1 MKRLRHRHIALCGL
15 PPTLGGALQSWLNE
29 TAETHCAVYD
39 TFSSFMCD
47 AERHDIF
54 IVSMETFV
62 ANLNFFL
69 PRKGKVVLLTSHART
84 EDIPSIAH
92 ICINDAPETT
102 LRKIADVIPDS
113 YCPRTASK
121 NVLSQRET
129 DVIREIARGKTNK
142 EIADRLN
149 ISVNTVLT
157 HRKNISQKLGIRS
170 ASGLSL
176 YALMN
181 ALI

>member
-1 MKRLRHRHIALCGL
+1 MKRLCHRHIALCGL
-15 PPTLGGALQSWLNE
+15 PPTLSGALQSWLNE
-29 TAETHCAVYD
+29 TAETHCAVYG
-39 TFSSFMCD
+39 TFASFLRD
-47 AERHDIF
+47 AERQDIF
-54 IVSMETFV
+54 IVSIETFV
-62 ANLNFFL
+62 AHLNFFL
-69 PRKGKVVLLTSHART
+69 PRKGKVMLLSSSHYN
-84 EDIPSIAH
+84 EDIPAIAH
-92 ICINDAPETT
+92 INIYDEPETT

-113 YCPRTASK
+113 DCPRTSGK
-121 NVLSQRET
+121 SILSQRET

-142 EIADRLN
+142 EIAEQLN
-149 ISVNTVLT
+149 ISINTVLT

>member
-15 PPTLGGALQSWLNE
+15 PPTLGCAFQSWLNE
-29 TAETHCAVYD
+29 TAEAHCAVYD
-39 TFSSFMCD
+39 TFVSFVRD

-54 IVSMETFV
+54 IVSLEAFV

-69 PRKGKVVLLTSHART
+69 PRKGKVVLLTRRAYR

-92 ICINDAPETT
+92 ISIDNAPETT
-102 LRKIADVIPDS
+102 LRKIADIIPDS
-113 YCPRTASK
+113 DCPRTSGK
-121 NVLSQRET
+121 SVLSQRET

-142 EIADRLN
+142 EIADQLN

>member
-15 PPTLGGALQSWLNE
+15 PPTLGGTFQAWLNA

-39 TFSSFMCD
+39 SFASFVSD
-47 AERHDIF
+47 AERYDIY

-69 PRKGKVVLLTSHART
+69 PRKEKVVLLASLVRT
-84 EDIPSIAH
+84 EDNPSIAH
-92 ICINDAPETT
+92 ISIDDAPETT

-113 YCPRTASK
+113 DCPRTAGK

-142 EIADRLN
+142 EIADQLN

>member
-15 PPTLGGALQSWLNE
+15 PPTLGGAFQVWLNE
-29 TAETHCAVYD
+29 TAEAHCAVYD
-39 TFSSFMCD
+39 SFASFVSD
-47 AERHDIF
+47 AERHDIY

-69 PRKGKVVLLTSHART
+69 PRKDNVVLLACRPYNEGIS
-84 EDIPSIAH
+84 SIAH
-92 ICINDAPETT
+92 ISIDDAPEAT
-102 LRKIADVIPDS
+102 LRKIADVIPESD
-113 YCPRTASK
+113 CPRTAGKS
-121 NVLSQRET
+121 VLSQRET